1 MSSISSP
8 GGRSAPPPTACRRG
22 SFRFRPRGSHPMKHH
37 VQLFHID
44 RDAKPS
50 DPPQPAGG
58 FEVDADTHD
67 AARAAA
73 IARLAADGKTV
84 RSLSFLAEGGLAVV
98 LTQPPPAPSAARVRG
113 AKGGR

>member
-1 MSSISSP
+1 
-8 GGRSAPPPTACRRG
+8 
-22 SFRFRPRGSHPMKHH
+22 MKHQ

-50 DPPQPAGG
+50 DRPQPAGG

-84 RSLSFLAEGGLAVV
+84 RSLSFLADSGLAAV
-98 LTQPPPAPSAARVRG
+98 LTEPPPAPTAAQVRR